1 MASKRVNRA
10 GRVLRG
16 QLLAALAECDAVIVR
31 IPELLDTQT
40 LTAIE
45 AAGFQSAQV
54 KHNLQLGQ
62 GSPAAR
68 QAGDLIVRALERHP
82 DFTSAV
88 LPRHVYPPLFNRYEP
103 GMSFGAHV
111 DNAVRQIPA
120 THHRLR
126 IDVSATLFLSAP
138 DDYDGGELVIED
150 TFGAHAVKLAAGDMV
165 VYPASSLHKVQPVTR
180 GVRVAAFFWVQS
192 MVRDDGARTLLFEMD
207 TTIRELTASSADGGV
222 LLRLTGCYHNLLRRW
237 ADV

>member
-1 MASKRVNRA
+1 MIA
-10 GRVLRG
+10 
-16 QLLAALAECDAVIVR
+16 R
-31 IPELLDTQT
+31 IPGLLDAQA

-45 AAGFQSAQV
+45 TLLRQASWQDGRITAGFQSAQV
-54 KHNLQLGQ
+54 KHNLQLAQ
-62 GSPAAR
+62 DSPGAR
-68 QAGDLIVRALERHP
+68 QAGDIIVRALERHS
-82 DFTSAV
+82 DFISAA

-111 DNAVRQIPA
+111 DNAVRQLPG

-126 IDVSATLFLSAP
+126 IDVSATLFLSSP

-150 TFGAHAVKLAAGDMV
+150 TFGAHAVKLGVGDMV

-180 GVRVAAFFWVQS
+180 GARVAAFFWVQS
-192 MVRDDGARTLLFEMD
+192 MVRDDGARMLLFEMD
-207 TTIRELTASSADGGV
+207 TAIRELTASSADGGALV
-222 LLRLTGCYHNLLRRW
+222 RLTACYHNLLRRW